1 MCDAPE
7 PCKRALADLL
17 RWTASKRDLAAARQ
31 IALQTR
37 GHRSTGNFKV
47 TICST
52 AARAAQNRH
61 VEGRLLVNRRRF
73 AHAAPMAFVAGCG
86 GSEDAGAGPL
96 DLAGAA
102 DFRMPDEA
110 EGHERTWMGFTS
122 SSDIW
127 GSDLPGV
134 QSDLMRI
141 ADAIAAFEP
150 VSMLVERAA
159 LGRANQLRN
168 QAANRTRIALI
179 EGSLDDLWLRDTGP
193 VFVVNAARQLRAVD
207 FNFNGW
213 GRKQRF
219 AKDAGVAAAIAEMVG
234 VPVHKSGLTL
244 EGGGLEVDGQGTAI
258 VKESCVL
265 NANRNP
271 GLRKSAVESALRSTL
286 GLEKIIWL
294 PGPGGGDITDAHTD
308 FYARFAGEARVVV
321 SHDAADTYGERRVTQ
336 GHIDVLRQATDAQGR
351 SLALT
356 VIPVPT
362 DPASPKAD
370 NESFAAGYI
379 NYYLC
384 NGGLILPAFGDA
396 GADRFAMTA
405 LQRHYPTRKIVPLRI
420 DAIAAGGGGIHCTT
434 QQQPAP

>member
-1 MCDAPE
+1 
-7 PCKRALADLL
+7 L
-17 RWTASKRDLAAARQ
+17 
-31 IALQTR
+31 
-37 GHRSTGNFKV
+37 
-47 TICST
+47 
-52 AARAAQNRH
+52 
-61 VEGRLLVNRRRF
+61 NRRRF
-73 AHAAPMAFVAGCG
+73 THAASAALLAGCG
-86 GSEDAGAGPL
+86 GSEAADARPP
-96 DLAGAA
+96 DLAGLAG
-102 DFRMPDEA
+102 FRMPDEA
-110 EGHERTWMGFTS
+110 EAHERTWMGFTS
-122 SSDIW
+122 NSAIW

-134 QSDLMRI
+134 QQDLMRI

-150 VSMLVERAA
+150 VSMLVESGA

-168 QAANRTRIALI
+168 QAPNRARIKLI

-219 AKDAGVAAAIAEMVG
+219 AKDAGVASTIAQKTG
-234 VPVHKSGLTL
+234 VALHKSGLTL

-265 NANRNP
+265 NVNRNP
-271 GLRKSAVESALRSTL
+271 GLSKLAVESALRNTL

-294 PGPGGGDITDAHTD
+294 PGPAGGDITDAHTD

-321 SHDAADTYGERRVTQ
+321 SHDAADTYGERSVTQ
-336 GHIDVLRQATDAQGR
+336 RHIDVLRQATDAKGR
-351 SLALT
+351 ALHLT

-362 DPASPKAD
+362 EAASPKAD
-370 NESFAAGYI
+370 NYSFAAGYI

-384 NGGLILPAFGDA
+384 NGGLILPSFGDA
-396 GADRFAMTA
+396 GADRFALTA
-405 LQRHYPTRKIVPLRI
+405 LQGHYPTRKIVQLRI

-434 QQQPAP
+434 QQQPAR